1 MKKVQSIEGLMIMEL
16 TQRDNAYDPNLTQ
29 YIVVDRDRNEVGT
42 GPAGLE
48 ESVVFA
54 KGYYSDYLATFSVH
68 GSMNVRASNEKDARE
83 KARNMTDAQIVR
95 WVRESLQG
103 CDAYDVHE
111 VSQQEA

>member
-68 GSMNVRASNEKDARE
+68 GSMNIRASNENDARE
-83 KARNMTDAQIVR
+83 KARRSSA
-95 WVRESLQG
+95 G
-103 CDAYDVHE
+103 CGNHCRVATHTMCMKYPNRRRRR
-111 VSQQEA
+111 